1 LLQSHQ
7 SFATR
12 GFLRVVKRTSRSLGA
27 EDEASAHHQGR
38 VRGRQF
44 DRRHSWAFYP
54 SQVYSRC
61 GWRDVSAAPGLH
73 AVRRIARRDNF
84 RRGIVR
90 RSRLRAFSYHEKE
103 RYLKRQAIMSF
114 SVQLPGFTP
123 SIDPPAPD
131 FSPRR
136 AILPW
141 ALPLSGFSD
150 PDQRDNRAGTTP
162 RGSSASGNRF
172 RPLSAHGFY
181 DKATNE
187 MIAGRD

>member
-1 LLQSHQ
+1 VGQTLERDALLQSRQ
-7 SFATR
+7 TFATR
-12 GFLRVVKRTSRSLGA
+12 GFLRVVKRTSRSLGT

-44 DRRHSWAFYP
+44 NRRHSWASCP

-73 AVRRIARRDNF
+73 AVRRIPRRDNF

-90 RSRLRAFSYHEKE
+90 PKE
-103 RYLKRQAIMSF
+103 RYLKGRAIMSS
-114 SVQLPGFTP
+114 SVQLPGFIP
-123 SIDPPAPD
+123 SIDPPAAG

-141 ALPLSGFSD
+141 ALPLAGFWIPINETTARARPRVDHQPPETVSG
-150 PDQRDNRAGTTP
+150 PYPLMGLTTKL
-162 RGSSASGNRF
+162 RT
-172 RPLSAHGFY
+172 
-181 DKATNE
+181 K
-187 MIAGRD
+187 